1 MIRDLNSVYQR
12 ASGTAR
18 GLHFRDFEKIGRSAF
33 FLNFDTVKS
42 SDCSRHYIWHG
53 LSVLLILS
61 FIGSPYKFSP
71 WYDLMYFVQI
81 I

>member
-12 ASGTAR
+12 ASGAAR

-42 SDCSRHYIWHG
+42 SDCSRHGI
-53 LSVLLILS
+53 SVLLILS
-61 FIGSPYKFSP
+61 FIGSPYK
-71 WYDLMYFVQI
+71 
-81 I
+81 